1 MFNIDTGL
9 ILNINYIKTSNNV
22 TILTSKYGIKIVSL
36 SEIKTKLNKYNILDC
51 WIFIFNKNWCVP
63 YQKVKSF
70 NVLNKKSYYLIRS
83 FNKIMINYLEKDNYN
98 DKRIFS
104 FLFNLYEQL
113 IINSNFKKI
122 YVFFL
127 FHSLIFQGI
136 QFNFTSC
143 INCNQIIN
151 LYLVK
156 YDLGGI
162 VCKNCSLELYINSFD
177 IILFKKLYQLHLLN
191 YQDINKWEVAPV
203 EINKIINILEN
214 HCYKYNNK
222 LIFI

>member
-1 MFNIDTGL
+1 MFNIDTVL
-9 ILNINYIKTSNNV
+9 ILNINYLKSNNNV
-22 TILTSKYGIKIVSL
+22 TILTSKFGIKTVSL
-36 SEIKTKLNKYNILDC
+36 MEINTNLNKYNVLDC
-51 WIFIFNKNWCVP
+51 WIFVFNKNWCVS

-70 NVLNKKSYYLIRS
+70 NSFINKKSYYLIS
-83 FNKIMINYLEKDNYN
+83 NFNKIIINYLTKNN

-104 FLFNLYEQL
+104 FLLNLYEQL
-113 IINSNFKKI
+113 IINPNFKKV

-127 FHSLIFQGI
+127 FHSLVFQGI

-156 YDLGGI
+156 YDLGG
-162 VCKNCSLELYINSFD
+162 VFCKNCSLKLNINSFD
-177 IILFKKLYQLHLLN
+177 ITLFKKLYQLQLLN
-191 YQDINKWEVAPV
+191 YQDINKWEVSPT
-203 EINKIINILEN
+203 EIIKIIKILEN
-214 HCYKYNNK
+214 HCQEYNNK